1 MILYKNYCI
10 ITIITITTIIT
21 IIKIFLIFIKTEDFI
36 KQNSFFFF
44 KLLSV

>member
-36 KQNSFFFF
+36 KQNSFFF
-44 KLLSV
+44 